1 MDSHVVTD
9 SIAVLQPDQHV
20 LHGGRRA
27 TFLHL
32 SRGAAIIR
40 YWGDSHAVSVPPETL
55 SLPPISRAV
64 RSRRPALPAHDEPTT
79 RERDATTLP
88 PAV

>member
-1 MDSHVVTD
+1 MD
-9 SIAVLQPDQHV
+9 SIANLSPDQPV

-40 YWGDSHAVSVPPETL
+40 YWGDSHAVSVRPEAL
-55 SLPPISRAV
+55 SLPQTSFAA
-64 RSRRPALPAHDEPTT
+64 RSRRPILAAGDEPTT
-79 RERDATTLP
+79 RERTETAQPT
-88 PAV
+88 A